1 MDDPLAAPSM
11 VDAVPDVG
19 ASFDLEPVEPVRPVR
34 AVRGFRLRPGRTTG
48 STWVVRAR

>member
-11 VDAVPDVG
+11 VEAVPDVEPP
-19 ASFDLEPVEPVRPVR
+19 FDLEPVEPV
-34 AVRGFRLRPGRTTG
+34 AARGFRLRPTRASG